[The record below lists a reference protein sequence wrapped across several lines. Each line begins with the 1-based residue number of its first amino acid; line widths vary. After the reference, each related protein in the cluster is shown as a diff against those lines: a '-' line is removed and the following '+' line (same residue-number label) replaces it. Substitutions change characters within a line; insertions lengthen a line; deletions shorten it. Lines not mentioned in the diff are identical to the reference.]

1 MHVAATH
8 YTVHGIVY
16 IHVYTVVCVC
26 VLLIQDDTF
35 YQDRNGMGTEKFD
48 YENEDKDR
56 KWCVWAWGGGYEV
69 NVLGIARMRKCYNNQ
84 PSTP

>member
-56 KWCVWAWGGGYEV
+56 K
-69 NVLGIARMRKCYNNQ
+69 
-84 PSTP
+84 